1 MKFRITRHSGFSA
14 PADAL
19 ELLWQRLESH
29 RSGVTFTKVGPQLR
43 ATVNKGAPASMDR
56 NVREEVDRLVVL
68 NVVREV
74 CEGAPELKI
83 DWYAVGVLR

>member
-1 MKFRITRHSGFSA
+1 MKFTITRHSGYGA

-19 ELLWQRLESH
+19 ELLWQRLESN
-29 RSGVTFTKVGPQLR
+29 RGGVSFTKVGPQLR
-43 ATVNKGAPASMDR
+43 AEVKKGAPGWMERS
-56 NVREEVDRLVVL
+56 VRQEVDRLVVL

-74 CEGAPELKI
+74 CEEAPELKF